1 METIKQIEHILRSPH
16 CVVTIYDSD
25 NNKLIKEVRKNKN
38 WFSAEDINELYGSV
52 EGLFNHLKQ
61 KQYNET
67 TFKFGRI
74 RNEKVNPRLG
84 VEKIIVNI
92 QDNLNNPKNP
102 ENPENPKSEMGK
114 SNKNNPDYSG
124 SQMPNLANMQYLGA
138 FVDAERSG
146 DHKKRVAE
154 LEEDVKD
161 YRSEIRTLKEENHVL
176 RLKDATSKERTELNI
191 QKALIDKKSFF
202 ESDGFQ
208 KVTEALGGLVPMIP
222 QFLNKAAPAQLGGA
236 DTNLTNVQQQVIQLV
251 KQANPEQ
258 TAFILLVINHLD
270 TDLMSLLS
278 NYIDNKS
285 N

>member
-38 WFSAEDINELYGSV
+38 WFSADDINELYGSV

-84 VEKIIVNI
+84 VENIIVNI

-146 DHKKRVAE
+146 DHKKRV
-154 LEEDVKD
+154 
-161 YRSEIRTLKEENHVL
+161 
-176 RLKDATSKERTELNI
+176 
-191 QKALIDKKSFF
+191 
-202 ESDGFQ
+202 
-208 KVTEALGGLVPMIP
+208 
-222 QFLNKAAPAQLGGA
+222 
-236 DTNLTNVQQQVIQLV
+236 
-251 KQANPEQ
+251 
-258 TAFILLVINHLD
+258 
-270 TDLMSLLS
+270 
-278 NYIDNKS
+278 
-285 N
+285 